1 MTQKRNARLT
11 RQQIVNIGST
21 LEQCLKKSDK
31 EGFFEYQDGWS
42 DQRIGSANGATD
54 TQVASLRKELFG
66 ELKRQYNGV
75 NPLATAWERIKRTYT
90 IRTCTALGR
99 CDMNAHQQSRTWG
112 EECGS
117 LRSTCGKSGVLAYV
131 AGTGLR

>member
-54 TQVASLRKELFG
+54 THVASLRKELFG

-75 NPLATAWERIKRTYT
+75 NPLATAWERIKDLERRVTDLEDAMT
-90 IRTCTALGR
+90 TAGKADR
-99 CDMNAHQQSRTWG
+99 QN
-112 EECGS
+112 E
-117 LRSTCGKSGVLAYV
+117 LRYYNLTQK
-131 AGTGLR
+131 T